1 MADDKNEGQEKTLE
15 ASEQKLRKAREK
27 GDIVQSTELHTV
39 MMYLGICLAIIMMGS
54 IVGTRVITVL
64 ASMLEYPDRVAG
76 GLLLGEGGGVK
87 AFVFGQVLIAVMPFF
102 LLPAVFVILSLI
114 AQRAVVFSPSKLQ
127 PKLNKLSIIANAK
140 KKYGLGGMGEFI
152 KSFAKL
158 VLILVIAGFFFSKE
172 YEVFPAYAG
181 MPAELLP
188 GLMAKKG
195 LELIFY
201 VMLGAIFIAGID
213 YPAKWLRHRQK
224 MRMSVQEMRDEH
236 KESEGDPYQKQKRR
250 QRAEEI
256 AKTTMLQDV
265 TGASV
270 VIVNPTHYSV
280 ALVWD
285 REAGEAPK
293 CVAKGIDHMAFRIRE
308 RAKMSGV
315 PIHENPPCARA
326 LYATTE
332 IGDII
337 PREQYA
343 AVAAA
348 IHYADQISNQNK
360 NGA

>member
-1 MADDKNEGQEKTLE
+1 MSEDKNEGQEKTLE

-27 GDIVQSTELHTV
+27 GDIVQSTELNTV
-39 MMYLGICLAIIMMGS
+39 MMYLGICLAAIMMGS
-54 IVGTRVITVL
+54 LVGNRIITVL
-64 ASMLEYPDRVAG
+64 ASMWEYPERVAG
-76 GLLLGEGGGVK
+76 GLLMGEGEGVK
-87 AFVFGQVLIAVMPFF
+87 AWFFGKVIFAITPFF
-102 LLPAVFVILSLI
+102 LFPAVLVIVSLI
-114 AQRAVVFSPSKLQ
+114 AQQSVVFSLSKIQ

-140 KKYGLGGMGEFI
+140 KKYGLGGMGEFL

-158 VLILVIAGFFFSKE
+158 VVILVIAGYFFYKE
-172 YEVFPAYAG
+172 YEIFPAYAG
-181 MPAELLP
+181 MPAQLLP
-188 GLMAKKG
+188 GLMVKKG
-195 LELIFY
+195 LELMLY
-201 VMLGAIFIAGID
+201 VIIGASFIAAID
-213 YPAKWLRHRQK
+213 YPAKWIRHRQK
-224 MRMSVQEMRDEH
+224 MRMSVQEMRDEY

-250 QRAEEI
+250 QKAEEI

-265 TGASV
+265 TSASV
-270 VIVNPTHYSV
+270 VIVNPTHYSI

-293 CVAKGIDHMAFRIRE
+293 CVAKGLDHMAFRIRE

-348 IHYADQISNQNK
+348 IHFADKITRQNK
-360 NGA
+360 DGA

>member
-1 MADDKNEGQEKTLE
+1 MSDDKHEGQEKTLE
-15 ASEQKLRKAREK
+15 ASEHKLQKAREK

-39 MMYLGICLAIIMMGS
+39 MMYLGVCLAIIMLGGMIGN
-54 IVGTRVITVL
+54 RVITVL
-64 ASMLEYPDRVAG
+64 ASMLEYPDRVAA

-87 AFVFGQVLIAVMPFF
+87 TWFFGRIIIAIAPFF
-102 LLPAVFVILSLI
+102 LAPAGLVIVSLI
-114 AQRAVVFSPSKLQ
+114 IQRSVVFSPSKLK

-140 KKYGLGGMGEFI
+140 KKYGLGGMGEFL

-201 VMLGAIFIAGID
+201 VLIGASFIAAID
-213 YPAKWLRHRQK
+213 YPAKWIRHRQK
-224 MRMSVQEMRDEH
+224 MRMSIQEMKDEH
-236 KESEGDPYQKQKRR
+236 KENEGDPYQKQRRR

-265 TGASV
+265 TAASV

-293 CVAKGIDHMAFRIRE
+293 CVAKGLDHMAFRIRE

-348 IHYADQISNQNK
+348 IHYADKITRQNK
-360 NGA
+360 DGV